1 MLADKQKVLSLIP
14 QKPPMAMVD
23 GLLECD
29 SEKTISTLT
38 ISTGNLFVEG
48 GFFKEPGLIEN
59 IAQTA
64 ALQSGY
70 NASILKKEPPVGFIG
85 SVKRMKIYFLPKVG
99 DRLQTKVTTLMAMEN
114 ISIIK
119 GVVTV
124 SEKLLAEGE
133 MNIFL
138 QEKPVL

>member
-1 MLADKQKVLSLIP
+1 MIAEKHKVLSLIP

-23 GLLECD
+23 GLLESD

-38 ISTGNLFVEG
+38 IEADNLFVEY

-64 ALQSGY
+64 ALRSGFE
-70 NASILKKEPPVGFIG
+70 ADKTGEEPPIGFIG
-85 SVKRMKIYFLPKVG
+85 SVKKMRIYHLPEVG
-99 DRLQTKVTTLMAMEN
+99 QTLNTKLSVLMEMEN
-114 ISIIK
+114 ISVIK
-119 GVVTV
+119 GEIFVNDNLV
-124 SEKLLAEGE
+124 AEGE

-138 QEKPVL
+138 QEKQ